1 MSRNST
7 ESLPLAAIAVR
18 DLDERL
24 PDLPIAYVPR
34 IPDGRTYR
42 DVMER
47 AVAWGRR

>member
-1 MSRNST
+1 MSPNPNVP
-7 ESLPLAAIAVR
+7 LPLAALAAR
-18 DLDERL
+18 DDDERL

-34 IPDGRTYR
+34 IPEGRTYR